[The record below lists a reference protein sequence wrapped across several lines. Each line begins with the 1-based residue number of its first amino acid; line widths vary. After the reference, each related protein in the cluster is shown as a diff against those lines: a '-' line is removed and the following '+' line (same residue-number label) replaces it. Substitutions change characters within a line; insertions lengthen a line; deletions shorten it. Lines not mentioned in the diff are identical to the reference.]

1 MEVCPNTAED
11 VSYTYNPVTR
21 LAVPECMGM
30 PLGFDGVP
38 ITYKEYMTQGDAD
51 KALQNHLRRFHGK
64 EV

>member
-11 VSYTYNPVTR
+11 VSYTYNSVTR